1 MKDLYLLNPK
11 ITFLNHGSFGAC
23 PKPVF
28 ETYQN
33 WQLELEQQPVE
44 FMARKVYEHLEK
56 ARHAL
61 GDYVGCS
68 GDDLIFVTNPTTA
81 VNAVIRSLDL
91 GPTDEVLMS
100 DMEYGSLVRAWEYYG
115 NENGYSIVKR
125 STPIPLTTHKDYV
138 EHFWEGVTENTKVIY
153 LSEITSSTGLIF
165 PAMDICKKAKEAGI
179 MTIIDGAHVPA
190 HIPLNISEM
199 DPDIY
204 VGACHK
210 WLSAPK
216 GSSFLYVKTSLQEKI
231 KPLIISWG
239 SVIDPAPTAFI
250 YENQYQGTWDPSA
263 FLTVP
268 AAIQFQKVNDWESVK
283 KRCRQ
288 LTRETRVRIYEIIDT
303 EPICPNTEEWLG
315 QMASVVINIENELD
329 FKWMLLDKFKIEM
342 PVFPWGDKIL
352 FRTSFNAYNDE
363 KDADRLI
370 EVLGE
375 LFKV

>member
-1 MKDLYLLNPK
+1 MKDLYLLDPD

-28 ETYQN
+28 EVYQN
-33 WQLELEQQPVE
+33 WQRKLEKQPVE
-44 FMARKVYEHLEK
+44 FMTRNVYDELEK

-61 GDYVGCS
+61 GDYVSCH

-81 VNAVIRSLDL
+81 VNTVIRSLDL
-91 GPTDEVLMS
+91 GPGDEVLMT
-100 DMEYGSLVRAWEYYG
+100 DMEYGSLVRTWELFAKEKG
-115 NENGYSIVKR
+115 FSIIQR
-125 STPIPLTTHKDYV
+125 STPIPLTTHDDYV
-138 EHFWEGVTENTKVIY
+138 EQFWEGVTKNTKVIY
-153 LSEITSSTGLIF
+153 LSEITSSTGLIL
-165 PAMDICKKAKEAGI
+165 PAEAICKKAKEAGI
-179 MTIIDGAHVPA
+179 MTFIDGAHVPA
-190 HIPLNISEM
+190 HIPLNISDM

-216 GSSFLYVKTSLQEKI
+216 GSSFLYVKKSLQEKI

-268 AAIQFQKVNDWESVK
+268 TAIQFQKDHDWDSVR
-283 KRCRQ
+283 KRCRN
-288 LTRETRVRIYEIIDT
+288 LNRETRDRIYEIIDT
-303 EPICPNTEEWLG
+303 EPICHNTEEWLG
-315 QMASVVINIENELD
+315 QMASVIINIEKGLD
-329 FKWMLLDKFKIEM
+329 FKWRLMDEYKLEM
-342 PVFPWGDKIL
+342 PVFPWGEKIL
-352 FRTSFNAYNDE
+352 FRTSFNAYNEE

-370 EVLGE
+370 EVLRE
-375 LFKV
+375 LF

>member
-1 MKDLYLLNPK
+1 MKDLYLLDPD

-28 ETYQN
+28 EVYQN
-33 WQLELEQQPVE
+33 WQRKLEKQPVE
-44 FMARKVYEHLEK
+44 FMTRNVYDELEK

-61 GDYVGCS
+61 GDYVSCH

-91 GPTDEVLMS
+91 GPGDEVLMT
-100 DMEYGSLVRAWEYYG
+100 DMEYGSLVRTWELFAKEKG
-115 NENGYSIVKR
+115 FSIIQR
-125 STPIPLTTHKDYV
+125 STSIPLTTHDDYV
-138 EHFWEGVTENTKVIY
+138 EHFWEGVTKNTKVIY
-153 LSEITSSTGLIF
+153 LSEITSSTGLIL
-165 PAMDICKKAKEAGI
+165 PAEAICKKAKEAGI
-179 MTIIDGAHVPA
+179 MTFIDGAHVPA
-190 HIPLNISEM
+190 HIPLNISDM
-199 DPDIY
+199 DPDVY

-216 GSSFLYVKTSLQEKI
+216 GSSFLYVKKSLQEKI

-268 AAIQFQKVNDWESVK
+268 TAIQFQKDHDWDSVR
-283 KRCRQ
+283 KRCRN
-288 LTRETRVRIYEIIDT
+288 LNRETRDRIYDIIDT
-303 EPICPNTEEWLG
+303 ELICPNNSEWLG
-315 QMASVVINIENELD
+315 QMASIIIHIDNGLD
-329 FKWMLLDKFKIEM
+329 FKWRLMDEYKLEM

-370 EVLGE
+370 DVLGE
-375 LFKV
+375 LF

>member
-1 MKDLYLLNPK
+1 MKEFYYLDPS

-44 FMARKVYEHLEK
+44 FMTRKVYDHLEK
-56 ARHAL
+56 SRFVL
-61 GDYVGCS
+61 GDYVGCH
-68 GDDLIFVTNPTTA
+68 GDDLIFETNPTTA
-81 VNAVIRSLDL
+81 VNTIIRSLDL
-91 GPTDEVLMS
+91 GPGDEVLMT
-100 DMEYGSLVRAWEYYG
+100 DMEYGSLVRTWEHYG

-125 STPIPLTTHKDYV
+125 STPTPLTTHEDYV
-138 EHFWEGVTENTKVIY
+138 EHFWESVTEDTKVIY
-153 LSEITSSTGLIF
+153 LSEITSSTGLIL
-165 PAMDICKKAKEAGI
+165 PAMAICKKAKEAGI
-179 MTIIDGAHVPA
+179 ITFIDGAHVPA
-190 HIPLNISEM
+190 HIPLNITEM

-216 GSSFLYVKTSLQEKI
+216 GSSFLYVKKSLQEKI

-250 YENQYQGTWDPSA
+250 YENQCQGTWDPSA

-268 AAIQFQKVNDWESVK
+268 ASIQFQQDHDWDAVRA
-283 KRCRQ
+283 RCRK
-288 LTRETRVRIYEIIDT
+288 LNRETRNRIYDIIDT

-315 QMASVVINIENELD
+315 QMASIIINIENGLD
-329 FKWMLLDKFKIEM
+329 FKWRLMDEYKLEM

-352 FRTSFNAYNDE
+352 FRISFNAYNDE

-370 EVLGE
+370 EVLCD
-375 LFKV
+375 VY

>member
-1 MKDLYLLNPK
+1 MKKYYHLDSD

-44 FMARKVYEHLEK
+44 FMARKVYEHLEE

-61 GDYVGCS
+61 GDYVGCN
-68 GDDLIFVTNPTTA
+68 GDDLIFATNPTTA
-81 VNAVIRSLDL
+81 VNTVIRSLDL
-91 GPTDEVLMS
+91 GSGDEVLMT
-100 DMEYGSLVRAWEYYG
+100 DMEYGSLVRTWEHYG

-125 STPIPLTTHKDYV
+125 STPLPLTTHKDYV
-138 EHFWEGVTENTKVIY
+138 EHFWEGVTTKTKVIY
-153 LSEITSSTGLIF
+153 LSEITSSTGLIL

-179 MTIIDGAHVPA
+179 MTFIDGAHVPA

-199 DPDIY
+199 NPDIY

-216 GSSFLYVKTSLQEKI
+216 GSSFLYVKKSLQEKI

-239 SVIDPAPTAFI
+239 SVTDPAPTAFI

-268 AAIQFQKVNDWESVK
+268 TAIQFQEDHDWDSVRS
-283 KRCRQ
+283 RCRK
-288 LTRETRVRIYEIIDT
+288 LNRDTRNRIYEIIDT
-303 EPICPNTEEWLG
+303 EPICPNNSEWLG
-315 QMASVVINIENELD
+315 QMASVMIHIENGLD
-329 FKWMLLDKFKIEM
+329 FKWRLMDEYKLEI

-370 EVLGE
+370 KVLGE
-375 LFKV
+375 LF

>member
-1 MKDLYLLNPK
+1 MKELYHLDPS

-28 ETYQN
+28 EVYQN
-33 WQLELEQQPVE
+33 WQRKLEQQPVE
-44 FMARKVYEHLEK
+44 FMAIKVYDHLEE

-61 GDYVGCS
+61 GYYVGCH

-81 VNAVIRSLDL
+81 VNTVIRSLDL
-91 GPTDEVLMS
+91 GLDDEVLMTN
-100 DMEYGSLVRAWEYYG
+100 MEYGSLVRTWEHYAQDKG
-115 NENGYSIVKR
+115 FSIVQQF
-125 STPIPLTTHKDYV
+125 TPVPLTTHEDYI
-138 EHFWEGVTENTKVIY
+138 EHFWKAVTERTKIIY
-153 LSEITSSTGLIF
+153 LSEITSSTGLIL
-165 PAMDICKKAKEAGI
+165 PVVAICKKAKEAGI
-179 MTIIDGAHVPA
+179 MTIVDGAHVPA
-190 HIPLNISEM
+190 HIPLNIAEM
-199 DPDIY
+199 DPDVY

-216 GSSFLYVKTSLQEKI
+216 GSSFLYVKKSLQETI
-231 KPLIISWG
+231 EPLIISWG
-239 SVIDPAPTAFI
+239 SEVDRSPSPFI
-250 YENQYQGTWDPSA
+250 YESQYQGTWDPSA

-268 AAIQFQKVNDWESVK
+268 AAIQFQQEHDWNSVRERSRALNRK
-283 KRCRQ
+283 
-288 LTRETRVRIYEIIDT
+288 TRDRIYEIIDS

-315 QMASVVINIENELD
+315 QMASIITNIENGLD
-329 FKWMLLDKFKIEM
+329 FKRRLMDEYKIEI

-375 LFKV
+375 LF